1 MKHLFFKKVPD
12 SVFVDRLLS
21 KFGVEGVNHVATFT
35 KDDLR
40 VRGTHESIKE
50 LIPELRNYYIPC
62 KFNVY
67 VASLMDDTIP
77 VDVRVKKCITVL
89 RQILRMHSCYILS
102 NQVMKYG
109 EKKVHYT
116 LVWPDRPQ
124 QMMKHVANVVVEFV

>member
-1 MKHLFFKKVPD
+1 MKHLFFKKTPD
-12 SVFVDRLLS
+12 VAFVDRLLQ

-35 KDDLR
+35 KDDLKA
-40 VRGTHESIKE
+40 RGTHETIKE
-50 LIPELRNYYIPC
+50 LAPELRAYYIPC
-62 KFNVY
+62 KYNVY
-67 VASLMDDTIP
+67 VATLLDDSIP
-77 VDVRVKKCITVL
+77 ADVRVKKCITVL

-124 QMMKHVANVVVEFV
+124 QMIKHLAPVVVEFA